1 MKEISKKDL
10 LNVILETAGEMDEL
24 AVRQKG
30 VQAQRI
36 DPTTGE
42 VKVNKAVP
50 GWYGDNETD
59 IPDYW
64 TINKTGIKGEEIL
77 IVPLGCEKLE
87 DYVEAKRERLDE
99 IAEKTGLVPMLT
111 ACGLT
116 KWKPRNTKVGTSY
129 VPSGNKKPAET
140 NIKIDLHRLVFEY
153 LGNPEMA
160 AKLERLSMPAIEAR
174 NEKNLNRYG
183 EINNNVVQYQTHSFN
198 SYTSANQFLQF
209 VTARISNK
217 AIPEEAKS
225 YYLARQFNQLYSNWE
240 ETKKNEKNFVGKTPA
255 YKLDKFGF
263 DEANLDV
270 TVRTDLI
277 INGRREGE
285 SFLWSV
291 KLESKFGRKL
301 QEQYTVSGGLKLNK
315 EKTIVK
321 SAQIE
326 PNTEFT
332 DSYTILDNLPIKTA
346 LVEALSEMQ
355 EYVLSLKPIE
365 ALKNA
370 NFKRP
375 DITNK
380 PIVNESEKE
389 RLQERLIKR
398 ITNS

>member
-36 DPTTGE
+36 DPTTG
-42 VKVNKAVP
+42 KPKIHKFVP
-50 GWYGDNETD
+50 GWFEGNETD
-59 IPDYW
+59 TPDYW
-64 TINKTGIKGEEIL
+64 VVNKTGVAGEEIL
-77 IVPLGCEKLE
+77 VVPLGCDELE
-87 DYVEAKRERLDE
+87 DFQAKNSEMLDKITE
-99 IAEKTGLVPMLT
+99 QTNLTPMLT
-111 ACGLT
+111 ACKRT
-116 KWKPRNTKVGTSY
+116 AEKPRNSKVGTPY
-129 VPSGNKKPAET
+129 QHSGKTKPAET

-160 AKLERLSMPAIEAR
+160 AKLDRLSIPAIEAR

-209 VTARISNK
+209 VTARIGNK
-217 AIPEEAKS
+217 PLPKKAKS
-225 YYLARQFNQLYSNWE
+225 YHLARQFNQLYSNWE
-240 ETKKNEKNFVGKTPA
+240 ETKKNEKNFAGKTPA

-277 INGRREGE
+277 INGKREGE

-370 NFKRP
+370 NYKRP
-375 DITNK
+375 DITTK
-380 PIVNESEKE
+380 PVVNESEKE